1 MNNLDRHVAEIEAAI
16 QTREPRQMGEET
28 QFLCP
33 SHDDHNPSARW
44 NANKQVWYCDACGE
58 GGGVFDLA
66 NKLGVK

>member
-1 MNNLDRHVAEIEAAI
+1 
-16 QTREPRQMGEET
+16 MGEET